1 MKSHVFRQ
9 RQPGLERTPT
19 SSAVMLS
26 IEAVSNT
33 VSLGEGVKVSNN
45 TKSGKFVKTKQT
57 NTAKLQQTKL
67 KMMSAYVDLLVG
79 LKSTGEI

>member
-19 SSAVMLS
+19 SWAVMLS

-45 TKSGKFVKTKQT
+45 TKSGNFVKTKQT
-57 NTAKLQQTKL
+57 KTTKLQQTKL
-67 KMMSAYVDLLVG
+67 KMMSAYVDMLLG
-79 LKSTGEI
+79 L